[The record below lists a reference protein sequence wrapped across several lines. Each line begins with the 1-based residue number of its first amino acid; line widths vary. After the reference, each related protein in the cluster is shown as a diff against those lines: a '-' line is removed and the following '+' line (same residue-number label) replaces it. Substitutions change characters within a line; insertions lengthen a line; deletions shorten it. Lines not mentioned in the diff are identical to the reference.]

1 MYIQALFCFPRPDL
15 LVFSSLYVC
24 YDKGP
29 NGSPTYDSSGFE
41 LDYEKVADWMRPR
54 PYNKKAMVRGM
65 ESSVENSI
73 RKAKR
78 MAEIFFEKG
87 EA

>member
-1 MYIQALFCFPRPDL
+1 
-15 LVFSSLYVC
+15 
-24 YDKGP
+24 
-29 NGSPTYDSSGFE
+29 
-41 LDYEKVADWMRPR
+41 MRPR